1 MSDKGITL
9 DVNKPNYMLQ
19 TLQSDLI
26 VRNPKDIPV
35 IKNLAEYLTYLNTA
49 ILNISSTEMLKEVNM
64 VKDIYARLIN
74 VDLIKYDID
83 EFGNPLVS
91 KRERKL
97 LQDIINLN
105 KKLEKKRENS
115 SISKI
120 KKDQSIPSAID
131 II

>member
-1 MSDKGITL
+1 MNAKSYSFDTS
-9 DVNKPNYMLQ
+9 KPNYMLQ

-83 EFGNPLVS
+83 EFGNPLVT

-97 LQDIINLN
+97 LDDLINMHI
-105 KKLEKKRENS
+105 KAEKAAKPRTS
-115 SISKI
+115 RKSKP
-120 KKDQSIPSAID
+120 D
-131 II
+131 

>member
-105 KKLEKKRENS
+105 KKLEKKEKNS